1 MGPTAG
7 GKTAF
12 ASALYETGQFEL
24 VSVDSVLVYRGLDI
38 GSAKPSAGEPPH
50 HLIDLRD
57 FWETYSAG
65 DFRAD
70 CQRVVGQIVDRGKT
84 PLLVGGTQMYYKSLI
99 ELDSGLP
106 EANAELR
113 EQIRAQAQT
122 EGWPALH
129 AQLAKCDPVTAARL
143 HPNHSSRIERAIEV
157 FQLTGQPLSS
167 FHARPAEPLFDLKS
181 IMLIPEDRAWLHQ
194 RIEQR
199 FEQMLAQGFESEL
212 QGLMSNVHFKPEL
225 TSMMS
230 VGYRQGIEYLSGAID
245 RKGLIE
251 KGVAATRQLA
261 KRQLTWLRSWP
272 KVSPA
277 SIALDPQH
285 ATPVEVL
292 AAFRRLS

>member
-12 ASALYETGQFEL
+12 ASALYESGQVEL

-38 GSAKPSAGEPPH
+38 GSAKPTAGEPPH
-50 HLIDLRD
+50 HLIDLRE
-57 FWETYSAG
+57 FWQTYSAG

-70 CQRVVGQIVDRGKT
+70 CQKVVGQILDRGKI

-113 EQIRAQAQT
+113 KQIRAQAQE

-129 AQLAKCDPVTAARL
+129 AQLAQCDPVAAARL
-143 HPNHSSRIERAIEV
+143 HPNHSSRIERALEV

-167 FHARPAEPLFDLKS
+167 FHARAPEPLFDLKS

-212 QGLMSNVHFKPEL
+212 QGLMSSVHFKPEL

-230 VGYRQGIEYLSGAID
+230 VGYRQGIEYLSGALD
-245 RKGLIE
+245 RQGFIE

-272 KVSPA
+272 KLSPT
-277 SIALDPQH
+277 SVALDPRQ
-285 ATPVEVL
+285 ATPAEVL